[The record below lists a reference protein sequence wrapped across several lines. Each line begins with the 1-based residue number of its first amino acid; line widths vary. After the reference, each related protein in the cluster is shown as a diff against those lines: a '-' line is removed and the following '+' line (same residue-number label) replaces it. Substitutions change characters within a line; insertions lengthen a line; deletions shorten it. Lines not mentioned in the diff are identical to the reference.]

1 MDNSNKRVLVFGATG
16 YIGQQVVKELVKRK
30 FPVVAVTRRKSEN
43 KEFEG
48 AEVRIA
54 AVENLESLKK
64 EAFRDKINVVVSC
77 LAARTPLPEEFYK
90 IDYLATLNILHAA
103 QENVTDHF
111 ILLSAIC
118 VRWPKIPLQHA
129 KLKMEDALMI
139 SGMDYTIVRP
149 TAYYR
154 DLLRQ
159 FPNIRNGSSAYI
171 FGTGEY
177 ALYNPIAK
185 EDLAEFIVN
194 CVEEP
199 RHRNR
204 VYPIGGPEVPEN
216 IVTYKRLMEMS
227 FEALGREPKIKSIPL
242 WILPPMIA
250 IITFIGFLIPKVR
263 LAAEVIRVLH
273 YYLTNDLRAPGYG
286 QKTVKNHLEML
297 AASNE

>member
-1 MDNSNKRVLVFGATG
+1 MDNANKRVLVVGATG

-30 FPVVAVTRRKSEN
+30 FQVVAVTRRKVEK

-54 AVENLESLKK
+54 DVENLESLKK
-64 EAFRDKINVVVSC
+64 EAFRDKINVVISC
-77 LAARTPLPEEFYK
+77 LSSSTPLPEELYK
-90 IDYLATLNILHAA
+90 IDYLATLNVLHAA
-103 QENVTDHF
+103 QENATDHF

-118 VRWPKIPLQHA
+118 VRWPKLPLQHA

-159 FPNIRNGSSAYI
+159 FPTIRKGSSAYI

-185 EDLAEFIVN
+185 EDLAEFMVN

-199 RHRNR
+199 SHRNR

-216 IVTYKRLMEMS
+216 IITYKQIMEMS
-227 FEALGREPKIKSIPL
+227 FEALGRKPKIKSLPL
-242 WILPPMIA
+242 WTLPTMIA
-250 IITFIGFLIPKVR
+250 ITTFIGFLIPKVR
-263 LAAEVIRVLH
+263 LATEVIRVLQ

-286 QKTVKNHLEML
+286 RKTFKDHLATL
-297 AASNE
+297 GNQ